1 MNIELKLDP
10 DKDYTEQD
18 IIKYITAY
26 LFVESDEAAS
36 QILQPLGMLLGMHL
50 DLVDHVPFN
59 DIIWKLDK
67 QLTKLQFMRK
77 CKQRDIGVEKLRVI
91 KKNHEDNKENNSRVG

>member
-1 MNIELKLDP
+1 MNIELTLNP
-10 DKDYTEQD
+10 DKNYTEED

-26 LFVESDEAAS
+26 LHVESDEVAS

-77 CKQRDIGVEKLRVI
+77 CKQRDIGIEKLKVT
-91 KKNHEDNKENNSRVG
+91 KKNHANNKENNSRVG